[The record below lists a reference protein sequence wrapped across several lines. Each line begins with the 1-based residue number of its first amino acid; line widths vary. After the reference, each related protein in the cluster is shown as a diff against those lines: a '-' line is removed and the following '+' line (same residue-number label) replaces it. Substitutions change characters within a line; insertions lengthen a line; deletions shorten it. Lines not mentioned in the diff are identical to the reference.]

1 MRNQIWSEMV
11 KLRTTRSGI
20 MLLAALVVVVA
31 LGVVA
36 LVTDTEAATPIRPLE
51 RQAFLHVMLA
61 ITPMFALLLGIR
73 SFTDEFRFGSIV
85 PTLLANPRRGQVLVA
100 KLLAAAIGGLALTLA
115 ATTAS
120 LAIGVPLL
128 ASKSIHVTWSTGAMA
143 EIAGRLAAANAL
155 WSAIGVGLGL
165 AVRHQVAAIAGAL
178 VWMLAGEGIVAGLM
192 PDVARYFPGSAGFAL
207 VGINPGGV
215 LGPAPGALVLAG
227 YATVAAIAGW
237 WLMRRRDI
245 AS

>member
-1 MRNQIWSEMV
+1 MRNQIWSETL

-36 LVTDTEAATPIRPLE
+36 LVTDTEAATLVRPIE
-51 RQAFLHVMLA
+51 RQGFLHVMLV
-61 ITPMFALLLGIR
+61 ITPLFALLLGIR

-100 KLLAAAIGGLALTLA
+100 KLLAAAIGGLVLTLA

-128 ASKSIHVTWSTGAMA
+128 ASKGIHLTWSTDAMA
-143 EIAGRLAAANAL
+143 EIVGRLAAANVL
-155 WSAIGVGLGL
+155 WAAVGVGLGL

-178 VWMLAGEGIVAGLM
+178 VWMLAGEGIFAGLM

-207 VGINPGGV
+207 VGINPAGV
-215 LGPAPGALVLAG
+215 LGLAPGALLLAG
-227 YATVAAIAGW
+227 YATVAAVAGW

-245 AS
+245 A